1 MKAIPRLTDLEVII
15 MKVLWG
21 TEANLTIQEISGRI
35 KEKKLSIAS
44 ITQAINH
51 LTAKNA
57 VVVIDHVLVA
67 SVYAR
72 AYRPCFNREEYL
84 AAEYKRLQKSVFGV
98 EKANIAGIIASL
110 LGSKEN
116 ESISEEEANEL
127 KKMLNERKRP
137 SKQDE

>member
-1 MKAIPRLTDLEVII
+1 MKDIPRLTDLEVII
-15 MKVLWG
+15 MKALWE
-21 TEANLTIQEISGRI
+21 TAANLTIQEISGRI

-84 AAEYKRLQKSVFGV
+84 AAEFKRLQKSVFGIN
-98 EKANIAGIIASL
+98 EANIAGIIAAL
-110 LGSKEN
+110 TGSKV
-116 ESISEEEANEL
+116 SPEEAKEL
-127 KKMLNERKRP
+127 QKIIDESKKS
-137 SKQDE
+137 SKQDADS

>member
-15 MKVLWG
+15 MKVLWD

-84 AAEYKRLQKSVFGV
+84 AAEFKRLQKCVFGI
-98 EKANIAGIIASL
+98 EQANIAGIIAAL
-110 LGSKEN
+110 LDNKEN
-116 ESISEEEANEL
+116 ENISEEEANEL
-127 KKMLNERKRP
+127 QKMIDESKRSP
-137 SKQDE
+137 KQ